1 MRRDFQT
8 KNGPQYVFYSLRPGA
23 NGWLLSQTGR
33 PQSGR
38 PASAEQTLKVPEIRS
53 RTTGELEVLMPNG
66 GVLLYS
72 SSGKLIQKGGTVS
85 NAELRQASSAVASY
99 LREQQ

>member
-1 MRRDFQT
+1 
-8 KNGPQYVFYSLRPGA
+8 
-23 NGWLLSQTGR
+23 
-33 PQSGR
+33 
-38 PASAEQTLKVPEIRS
+38 
-53 RTTGELEVLMPNG
+53 MPNG